1 MTAPL
6 PCDPDDILSYE
17 PADGAPETAGI
28 RVFFKDGSERTFEGE
43 DAERIVAV
51 LEHVTPPN
59 A

>member
-1 MTAPL
+1 MNTPL

-17 PADGAPETAGI
+17 PMDGPPGQAGI
-28 RVFFKDGSERTFEGE
+28 RVFFKDGTETTFEGG

-51 LEHVTPPN
+51 LGHVTPPN

>member
-17 PADGAPETAGI
+17 PASDAPGAAGI
-28 RVFFKDGSERTFEGE
+28 RVFFKDGSEKTFEGD

-51 LEHVTPPN
+51 LGHVTPPN